1 LNLFQ
6 SSKNT
11 FTALVTFCPGE
22 NGNTL
27 APSLATAGAIAA
39 SVISYLIL
47 PETRGKE
54 LPSTVKEAKDLPG

>member
-1 LNLFQ
+1 VALF
-6 SSKNT
+6 
-11 FTALVTFCPGE
+11 PGE
-22 NGNTL
+22 NRNTL

-47 PETRGKE
+47 PETRGKK